1 MPLLRFIDN
10 VYINGVNKKC
20 TDQEYPS
27 SSKEDHVDFEIVT
40 MTFVDKVEL
49 TGKRACATVADT
61 GCSPDGTVLAL
72 TGTGGLIFGGS
83 VLTVEGINGVAFS
96 YNNG

>member
-1 MPLLRFIDN
+1 MF
-10 VYINGVNKKC
+10 
-20 TDQEYPS
+20 S
-27 SSKEDHVDFEIVT
+27 SFS
-40 MTFVDKVEL
+40 
-49 TGKRACATVADT
+49 TG
-61 GCSPDGTVLAL
+61 GCSVDGTVLAL